1 MSILKFLWTVPVLL
15 SLAACNGGESQIV
28 RHGNSEPQAI
38 NPNEGQASSQRNGG
52 SVQPEKNKQN
62 GVEVIGLTNKG
73 EPSEGRLNGEAL
85 TPDEIAAAEKAKQAA
100 MNAFPPAVYFD
111 YNAYKLSPEGL
122 ATVQHYAKI
131 LVASPQKKITLTGNT
146 DERGTP
152 EYNLALGE
160 KRAKSV
166 AEVFMLYGV
175 SENQINVLTM
185 GEENPVDD
193 AHNEAA
199 WAKNR
204 RVDIKI
210 N

>member
-1 MSILKFLWTVPVLL
+1 MNISKVLWTVPVLL

-28 RHGNSEPQAI
+28 RDGQSEPQAI
-38 NPNEGQASSQRNGG
+38 HPSEGTT
-52 SVQPEKNKQN
+52 QPDQHPKNT
-62 GVEVIGLTNKG
+62 VEVIGLKNKG
-73 EPSEGRLNGEAL
+73 EPSEGSLNGGAL
-85 TPDEIAAAEKAKQAA
+85 TPDEIAAEKAKQAA
-100 MNAFPPAVYFD
+100 INTFPPVVYFD

-122 ATVQHYAKI
+122 ETVQHFANI
-131 LVASPQKKITLTGNT
+131 LVTSPQKKVTLTGNT

-160 KRAKSV
+160 KRAKAV

-175 SENQINVLTM
+175 SESQINVLTM
-185 GEENPVDD
+185 GEENPVDT

-199 WAKNR
+199 WSKNR
-204 RVDIKI
+204 RVEIKI